1 MKQTSFGVFVGLLLG
16 LTAVAEASTITS
28 PIQIAHSSYGIAT
41 SGGSACDGLC
51 VLPPNVTVLEQN
63 YAFSGGGG
71 EVYDFDI
78 TSIPTDTTGFT
89 LTLTGSAPFL
99 DDSADNGHD
108 FGAFVCK
115 QLPAKTE
122 TQCGSKLPAGVT
134 ATVNSKKKN
143 DVSSVTFTVDGDHE
157 DLVFYAIEG
166 EDALNT
172 ITADLTIHTSTI
184 HTNVAG
190 APLLVT
196 TPDPRFVS
204 VLLAVLLLSAVSIH
218 RRRQAGESARG

>member
-1 MKQTSFGVFVGLLLG
+1 MKQTNFGVFVGLLLG
-16 LTAVAEASTITS
+16 LSAVANANTIIS

-51 VLPPNVTVLEQN
+51 VLPSDVTVLEQN

-71 EVYDFDI
+71 GEVYDFNVI
-78 TSIPTDTTGFT
+78 SLPTDTTGFT

-122 TQCGSKLPAGVT
+122 TQCGSKLPADVT
-134 ATVNSKKKN
+134 TTIIGGKKKS
-143 DVSSVTFTVDGDHE
+143 DVSSVTFTVDGDH
-157 DLVFYAIEG
+157 DNLVFYAIES
-166 EDALNT
+166 EDALNRV
-172 ITADLTIHTSTI
+172 TADLSIHTSSTV
-184 HTNVAG
+184 NRPLFLVA
-190 APLLVT
+190 A
-196 TPDPRFVS
+196 PDPRFVS
-204 VLLAVLLLSAVSIH
+204 LLLAVLLLSAVSIH
-218 RRRQAGESARG
+218 RRRMAMRLP